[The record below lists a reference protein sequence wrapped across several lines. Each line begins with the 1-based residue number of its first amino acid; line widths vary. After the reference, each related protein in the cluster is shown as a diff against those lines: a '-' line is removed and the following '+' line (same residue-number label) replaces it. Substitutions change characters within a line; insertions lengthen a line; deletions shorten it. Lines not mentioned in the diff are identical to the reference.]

1 MTAIDTIRG
10 TTLDGVT
17 VNKNAPIADPA
28 SVKIVR
34 SGRRRR
40 AAALGGR
47 NGRLPPRLMKVSAN
61 ILVATA
67 TRASIP
73 TWNITGTVMIDVL
86 PVTTLTKLVA
96 KNTTIKMHN

>member
-1 MTAIDTIRG
+1 MTAIDTISG
-10 TTLDGVT
+10 TILDGVT
-17 VNKNAPIADPA
+17 VNKNAPIVDPISA
-28 SVKIVR
+28 IMIR
-34 SGRRRR
+34 SGSRRRV
-40 AAALGGR
+40 AALGGR

-86 PVTTLTKLVA
+86 PVTTLTALVA
-96 KNTTIKMHN
+96 KKTTIKTNN